1 MTDIPGYKTETGYY
15 AICWTMTI
23 YFLKIMLATK
33 ALVTGRVFLISFLF
47 LLCIRTIKS
56 DVVKSKE
63 QFSNLDHISD
73 ASRLSPYK
81 FSFIEQKANAK
92 RRLWVRREAK
102 FFNKIGKRIAKKE
115 GKKIA
120 KKHI

>member
-33 ALVTGRVFLISFLF
+33 ALVTGRVFLIIFLF

-63 QFSNLDHISD
+63 QFSNLDHIYSNPHYFPMKYTGLQRLIMVT
-73 ASRLSPYK
+73 SR
-81 FSFIEQKANAK
+81 
-92 RRLWVRREAK
+92 
-102 FFNKIGKRIAKKE
+102 
-115 GKKIA
+115 
-120 KKHI
+120 

>member
-73 ASRLSPYK
+73 ASRLSPHK
-81 FSFIEQKANAK
+81 FSFIEQKANAE
-92 RRLWVRREAK
+92 RRVM
-102 FFNKIGKRIAKKE
+102 GKTRSEIY
-115 GKKIA
+115 
-120 KKHI
+120 